1 MDPTTAVTALHADNF
16 REGEH
21 IRINPG
27 HYGTYETIFIW
38 QNREIFMLTKKE
50 EGHQWGDVFSN
61 IFDLIKDIWTMT
73 SSYTEL
79 CSSSESTTT
88 RDINCDNAFKVL
100 KLFNLTH
107 QRLERTALS
116 ILFFS
121 KKALSSWWDRL
132 ELGTWFRKF
141 LSEEWWLSDF
151 WFWLYN
157 NSICVIMESIFSNCC
172 LLIFQNSA
180 TWGHNN

>member
-1 MDPTTAVTALHADNF
+1 MDPTTAVPALKTDNF

-21 IRINPG
+21 FHINPG

-38 QNREIFMLTKKE
+38 QNHEIFMLTKKEE

-88 RDINCDNAFKVL
+88 RDINCDYAFKVL

-107 QRLERTALS
+107 QRLERTAS
-116 ILFFS
+116 SFFFS
-121 KKALSSWWDRL
+121 KKALSSWWDRW
-132 ELGTWFRKF
+132 ELVPDSVSFCRRNHGF
-141 LSEEWWLSDF
+141 L
-151 WFWLYN
+151 
-157 NSICVIMESIFSNCC
+157 VTVSNDSTIIQS
-172 LLIFQNSA
+172 LKLWRA
-180 TWGHNN
+180 